1 MGGVTASSSALID
14 FLSTTLG
21 IGHDVSGGEVSKWEM
36 LS

>member
-14 FLSTTLG
+14 SLSTTLG
-21 IGHDVSGGEVSKWEM
+21 MGHDVSGCELSKWEI